1 MSQKVRSK
9 YGVDSKP
16 RFYMKII
23 FIFLRKPKQY
33 LNKNE

>member
-9 YGVDSKP
+9 YGIDSEP

-33 LNKNE
+33 LNKNK